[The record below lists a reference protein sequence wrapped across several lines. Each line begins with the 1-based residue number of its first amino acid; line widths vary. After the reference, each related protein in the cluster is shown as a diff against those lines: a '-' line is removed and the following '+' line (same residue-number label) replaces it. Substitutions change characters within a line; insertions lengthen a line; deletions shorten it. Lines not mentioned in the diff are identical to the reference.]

1 MEEREHI
8 VSIPQLIV
16 QVMDLPDEGINLEG
30 SVPVCEFD
38 LENDGRFSF
47 NDAELR
53 YRLHVALVQ
62 KEVIVTGGIEAD
74 VMAMC
79 DRCAE
84 WAPLHVA
91 DTEIFHSYT
100 DETFEPVDLTED
112 IREDLVLMFPD
123 QFLCKED
130 CRGICPVCGQNLNE
144 VQCGCDVSS
153 DWEDEESPWSALED
167 LEKKL

>member
-8 VSIPQLIV
+8 VSIPLFIV

-30 SVPVCEFD
+30 FVPISEFH
-38 LENDGRFSF
+38 LEDDGRFSL
-47 NDAELR
+47 NDAKLR
-53 YRLHVALVQ
+53 YRLHVTLAK
-62 KEVIVTGGIEAD
+62 KEVFVTGSIEAD

-84 WAPLHVA
+84 WAPLHIA

-100 DETFEPVDLTED
+100 DESLAPVDLTED

-123 QFLCKED
+123 QFLCKDD
-130 CRGICPVCGQNLNE
+130 CRGICPKCGQNLNE
-144 VQCGCDVSS
+144 AQCDCDVSS

-167 LEKKL
+167 LEKQL